1 MNFTLKKSW
10 RIRETLFTFVS
21 CLFTISYI
29 CLQFQLFVY
38 NFSYLST
45 FVSCLLTFLLAE
57 ISCLF
62 TISAVCL
69 QFEFSCQIEFFHFVE
84 IFHSKIQNS
93 IWRHLVGILGTIEN
107 KITLPL
113 QLGKNV
119 TFVPSDTDYD
129 IPMDHWN
136 MTSRDDRKS
145 HLLQGIRLSTE
156 FINSLMWF
164 ATIRK
169 LTEYRGSARVL
180 DTRINGKEKSRFDFT
195 RKFVKTLR
203 FYTFGVVDNFD
214 FPRNIVKSF

>member
-1 MNFTLKKSW
+1 MTW
-10 RIRETLFTFVS
+10 TQEHVM
-21 CLFTISYI
+21 
-29 CLQFQLFVY
+29 
-38 NFSYLST
+38 FSAKAS
-45 FVSCLLTFLLAE
+45 FA
-57 ISCLF
+57 
-62 TISAVCL
+62 A
-69 QFEFSCQIEFFHFVE
+69 Q
-84 IFHSKIQNS
+84 
-93 IWRHLVGILGTIEN
+93 
-107 KITLPL
+107 

-203 FYTFGVVDNFD
+203 FYTFWGC
-214 FPRNIVKSF
+214 

>member
-1 MNFTLKKSW
+1 MTW
-10 RIRETLFTFVS
+10 TQEHVM
-21 CLFTISYI
+21 
-29 CLQFQLFVY
+29 
-38 NFSYLST
+38 FSAKAS
-45 FVSCLLTFLLAE
+45 FA
-57 ISCLF
+57 
-62 TISAVCL
+62 A
-69 QFEFSCQIEFFHFVE
+69 Q
-84 IFHSKIQNS
+84 
-93 IWRHLVGILGTIEN
+93 
-107 KITLPL
+107 
-113 QLGKNV
+113 QLGQNV

-195 RKFVKTLR
+195 RKIRENVAILHFL
-203 FYTFGVVDNFD
+203 GC
-214 FPRNIVKSF
+214 